1 MQASGAHGVST
12 LEGTERCQD
21 CAIMRARGMSGF
33 DIALHHI
40 QSEILSGHYVAGMQ
54 LPTERE
60 LAASLAVGRGAVREA
75 LRVLQAQGI
84 VVSGTG
90 PGNGTR
96 IRTTPGDALGQMLRL
111 HLALESTSVPDLTQT
126 RLVVERAATEMAA
139 EHATRGALTR
149 ARAIVQRMEECPTID
164 EFNDLDTA
172 FHIAIVDASGNHMLT
187 MMSTAI
193 RQTLAIPI
201 RSAEAALGDW
211 DGFRD
216 GLVSQHRA
224 ILEAVA
230 AGDAELAA
238 ELAENHIRHA
248 YAQLLPDKPIDAGAT
263 PAQDSPGH
271 HSHGSHQEPA
281 TAGAGRPRTEPTG
294 SHDDSAPIKAGPAPA
309 ARTRARAVAAKSS
322 APNRRASTRVQSTVQ
337 RRASTSKSA
346 D

>member
-1 MQASGAHGVST
+1 MQASSAGGVTT

-139 EHATRGALTR
+139 HHASVGALKR
-149 ARAIVQRMEECPTID
+149 ARAIVERMEQCPTID

-201 RSAEAALGDW
+201 RSAEASLTNW
-211 DGFRD
+211 DDFRD
-216 GLVSQHRA
+216 GLVAQHRA
-224 ILEAVA
+224 ILEAVTD
-230 AGDAELAA
+230 GDAERAA
-238 ELAENHIRHA
+238 ELAEGHIRHA
-248 YAQLLPDKPIDAGAT
+248 YAQLLPDKPIAEATDAVESAEAAVVALRPGA
-263 PAQDSPGH
+263 AIQDSAHHG
-271 HSHGSHQEPA
+271 HSHGHSPA
-281 TAGAGRPRTEPTG
+281 AHTVVGTDPADPGADDGAAPRP
-294 SHDDSAPIKAGPAPA
+294 AVKAPA
-309 ARTRARAVAAKSS
+309 KKARAKAVAA
-322 APNRRASTRVQSTVQ
+322 RRR
-337 RRASTSKSA
+337 
-346 D
+346 